1 MYQHILISTD
11 GSEIARKG
19 VDHGLA
25 LAKAFGARVT
35 LIMVSDTLLP
45 YAGAGDGTAF
55 AYQDFV
61 AIQKEVVA
69 GILAAAQDA
78 ARRAGVESET
88 VWQENVSPAEAIVDT
103 AKERGCD
110 LIAMSSH
117 GRRGLSRLLIGSVT
131 SAVLVLSTVPVLVVR

>member
-11 GSEIARKG
+11 GSEIAQKG
-19 VDHGLA
+19 LDHGLA

-35 LIMVSDTLLP
+35 IVMVSDTLLP
-45 YAGAGDGTAF
+45 YAGAGDGTTLG
-55 AYQDFV
+55 YQDFV
-61 AIQKEVVA
+61 AIQKEVVER
-69 GILAAAQDA
+69 ILADAQDA

-88 VWQENVSPAEAIVDT
+88 VWQENISPAEAIVDT
-103 AKERGCD
+103 AKTRGCD
-110 LIAMSSH
+110 LIAMASH